1 MSVHAPFYHTYQGH
15 FKEVECMR
23 QAYEPLLVKYQV
35 DLVMSGHVHSY
46 ERTKPL
52 VNYQVQAKRGEG
64 GYTRPQC
71 ASSVCRQDLIS

>member
-1 MSVHAPFYHTYQGH
+1 
-15 FKEVECMR
+15 MR

-52 VNYQVQAKRGEG
+52 VNYQVQAKRGDG
-64 GYTRPQC
+64 GTRGRNAQ
-71 ASSVCRQDLIS
+71 AVCIDRT